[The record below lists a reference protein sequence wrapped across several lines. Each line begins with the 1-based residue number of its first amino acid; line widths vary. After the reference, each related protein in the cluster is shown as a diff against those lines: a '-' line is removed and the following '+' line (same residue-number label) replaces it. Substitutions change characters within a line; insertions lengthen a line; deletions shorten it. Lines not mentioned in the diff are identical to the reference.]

1 MFNVSAC
8 FEFRQ
13 PSNTMKYQTSSI
25 LSRATRV
32 ACVALA
38 TEGAAMVATQ
48 AHAQSSGPS
57 RAVNVYGGIAY
68 GLQVRSGCDG
78 ATNCEAGRDAV
89 KLFGGYR
96 MTPNLAT
103 EISYF
108 YLGKQ
113 DRTWAPGNPST
124 PTYRTVVSSAE
135 VTRGIRNQEDKTYAL
150 GLGVNLETELFS
162 FMTNHLRVGLAYS
175 RTKSDILLDN
185 GSRVDTTKDR
195 IFPYAGVGA
204 SALVSPYIRLVTAV
218 DVLLNPDRTHYVITA
233 GISGEF

>member
-1 MFNVSAC
+1 
-8 FEFRQ
+8 
-13 PSNTMKYQTSSI
+13 MKSQTSSRI

-38 TEGAAMVATQ
+38 AMGSAMVTTHAN
-48 AHAQSSGPS
+48 AQSSGPS

-68 GLQVRSGCDG
+68 GLQIRSGCDG
-78 ATNCEAGRDAV
+78 ATTCESGRDAL

-103 EISYF
+103 EVSYY

-113 DRTWAPGNPST
+113 DRTWANSGSQ
-124 PTYRTVVSSAE
+124 PTYSKVVGNTQ
-135 VTRGIRNQEDKTYAL
+135 VTRGIRQQEDKTHVL

-162 FMTNHLRVGLAYS
+162 FMTNHLRAGLAYS
-175 RTKSDILLDN
+175 HTKSDMVLNDGTEV
-185 GSRVDTTKDR
+185 GSSKDR
-195 IFPYAGVGA
+195 FFPYAGVGA
-204 SALVSPYIRLVTAV
+204 SALVSPYIRLVTAI
-218 DVLLNPDRTHYVITA
+218 DVLLNPDRTYYVVTA